1 MLFNGII
8 IQNITDEAYDE
19 YDDYDGG
26 MSINQLNAALLK
38 RGLEPSAK
46 FTKKFH
52 ELDTNKDGLLEKN
65 EVASAAEAEEGE
77 DYFIGMI
84 VAAIIAASGA
94 VASATIGGAAALGAA
109 AINKG

>member
-1 MLFNGII
+1 MLKLFTALVLIYSVCAKHYLIKTEGATSRN
-8 IQNITDEAYDE
+8 EAYDE

-84 VAAIIAASGA
+84 VAAIIAASR
-94 VASATIGGAAALGAA
+94 
-109 AINKG
+109 